1 MTLTEFLG
9 TLAAEGDFEVVGTE
23 HGATITLSHTGCEV
37 TEVVSWEELM
47 TWSRQD
53 VISLSMGMWGQLQ
66 RLQPW

>member
-23 HGATITLSHTGCEV
+23 HGATITLSQPLYYV
-37 TEVVSWEELM
+37 TESVSWEELV
-47 TWSRQD
+47 TWTRQD
-53 VISLSMGMWGQLQ
+53 VITLSMDMWAQLQ